1 MTMPNNPTS
10 SSAGKIPLGALLAQ
24 LPRIELER
32 KQMSQQLQ
40 DSPFENRLL
49 SLTDISIDRETDGL
63 REILAALKK
72 IH

>member
-1 MTMPNNPTS
+1 MPKNSTS
-10 SSAGKIPLGALLAQ
+10 SSAGKIVLGALLAQ

-49 SLTDISIDRETDGL
+49 SLIDISIEQETEGL

-72 IH
+72 IS